1 MTCLSNRYL
10 IPITQNY
17 FYFQSE
23 GFYKILNSRGIRE
36 QLFTL
41 ADKDNDG
48 ELSINEVMAFLVVIT
63 KPRYT
68 DDFDQESVK
77 LLEET
82 FKENLPPGKDE
93 LTLNEFKKIMPSKNV
108 FFVERVFSIFDVDG
122 DGTISLPEF
131 LEKMNQ
137 YANMK
142 SDVEKVLFLFKVY
155 DIDGKTLKLLLSTL
169 LLNSPC
175 FPCAL

>member
-1 MTCLSNRYL
+1 MPITYYLLSN
-10 IPITQNY
+10 TV